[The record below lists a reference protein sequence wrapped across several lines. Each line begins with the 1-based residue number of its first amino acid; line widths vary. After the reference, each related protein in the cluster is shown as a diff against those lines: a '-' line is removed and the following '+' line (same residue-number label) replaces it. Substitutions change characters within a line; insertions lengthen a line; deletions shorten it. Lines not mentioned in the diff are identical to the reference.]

1 MFFLKNGGD
10 RYNKLMGLLI
20 ITRRGLILSQED
32 IKKGVNKDNGWE
44 RDNMG
49 AYYSIINDLRLTD
62 KEVLESTS
70 ERIHQHTCMF
80 KIKIVFPRFVYC
92 TSGHCFSKSSLH
104 LGLISVFTLW
114 NSENKKAY
122 SAQMRL
128 HCALLK
134 RNIIFVFYTNYF
146 LE

>member
-1 MFFLKNGGD
+1 
-10 RYNKLMGLLI
+10 
-20 ITRRGLILSQED
+20 
-32 IKKGVNKDNGWE
+32 
-44 RDNMG
+44 MG

-70 ERIHQHTCMF
+70 ERIHRQTCLF
-80 KIKIVFPRFVYC
+80 KIKIVFPRFAYC
-92 TSGHCFSKSSLH
+92 ASGHCFSKSSLH
-104 LGLISVFTLW
+104 LRFFSVFTLW
-114 NSENKKAY
+114 SSENEKAY

-134 RNIIFVFYTNYF
+134 KDIIFVFYTNYF